1 MKSGRRGLALCTAAL
16 VVAAVLL
23 WVSSGLVWYRV
34 TAQVP
39 LRGPV
44 PVTFTGVQ
52 VWTPVLGLAGLALA
66 GVAALV
72 ALAGPLRRGLG
83 VLLAVLGTWAVVA
96 PARALLG
103 APPGVHDPGYPA
115 PPPGVGL
122 DALRD
127 QPLVVTAAPWPAV
140 VAGLAMV
147 AAGIWVSVRERELP
161 RFGARFS
168 VGHDRPR
175 QPDEDR
181 AWWDAL
187 DGGSDPTAATDSEFD
202 PANDVGTDPRPPL

>member
-1 MKSGRRGLALCTAAL
+1 MSSGRRGLALSSAAL
-16 VVAAVLL
+16 VVAAAML

-39 LRGPV
+39 LRGRV
-44 PVTFTGVQ
+44 PVTFSGAQ
-52 VWTPVLGLAGLALA
+52 VWPPVLGLAPLALA
-66 GVAALV
+66 GVAALL
-72 ALAGPLRRGLG
+72 ALAGPVRR
-83 VLLAVLGTWAVVA
+83 VLGALIG
-96 PARALLG
+96 LLG
-103 APPGVHDPGYPA
+103 AWVVEAGVRGALGPHPGAFDPGYPT

-127 QPLVVTAAPWPAV
+127 QPLVATGASWPAV
-140 VAGLAMV
+140 VSGLLMLGAG
-147 AAGIWVSVRERELP
+147 GWVMLRERDLP

-175 QPDEDR
+175 QPDQDR

-187 DGGSDPTAATDSEFD
+187 DSGEDPTV
-202 PANDVGTDPRPPL
+202 ANDRSNEAGCDPRPPA